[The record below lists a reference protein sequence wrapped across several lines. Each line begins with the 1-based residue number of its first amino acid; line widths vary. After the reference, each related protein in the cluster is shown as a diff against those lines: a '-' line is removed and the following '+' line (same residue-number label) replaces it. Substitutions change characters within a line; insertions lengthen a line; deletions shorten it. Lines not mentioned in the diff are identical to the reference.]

1 MSAHSIMTVSPS
13 KLDLRFKQLRTITE
27 LSIKSMVLSLEKRGQ
42 LTPIVT
48 RDDGKRFIL
57 IDGFKR
63 CEAAKILG
71 LNLISITIPGE
82 EPSVKA
88 YMYLLNR
95 KSGFTNIEEGML
107 VRELVE
113 VDGFMQVEVATMME
127 RHKSWV
133 SRRLEMIRS
142 LTPAIVEDLKLGL
155 LPPGSA
161 IALARLPQ
169 CNQPDLAAVIQTH
182 KLQAKECGILI
193 DLWCKAKNPEYR
205 DYLIKFPKKAI
216 NLATGKEEREKTDTH
231 IPAKVSKW
239 LNMVRGLER
248 VATLLHIKSNVQIGA
263 LDEKLH
269 GILDRAVDQADSEC
283 RQAFRAARQLL
294 LDSHHQDAHMTLNN
308 PQPGTEVST

>member
-1 MSAHSIMTVSPS
+1 MSAHTIMTVSPS
-13 KLDLRFKQLRTITE
+13 QLDLRFKQLRTISE
-27 LSIKSMVLSLEKRGQ
+27 LSIKSMVLSLEKQGQ

-48 RDDGKRFIL
+48 RNDGKLLIL

-71 LNLISITIPGE
+71 LNLISITVPIEG
-82 EPSVKA
+82 PSMKA
-88 YMYLLNR
+88 YMYILNR
-95 KSGFTNIEEGML
+95 KAGFTMIEEGML

-113 VDGFMQVEVATMME
+113 VDGFMQVEVAAMME

-142 LTPAIVEDLKLGL
+142 LSPAIVEDLKLGL

-161 IALARLPQ
+161 LALARLPQ

-182 KLQAKECGILI
+182 KLQAKECSILI

-205 DYLIKFPKKAI
+205 DYLLKSPQKAI
-216 NLATGKEEREKTDTH
+216 NLATGKEEREKTD
-231 IPAKVSKW
+231 IPAKVCKW

-248 VATLLHIKSNVQIGA
+248 VATFLRIKSNGQIGA

-269 GILDRAVDQADSEC
+269 EILDRAVDQADNEC
-283 RQAFRAARQLL
+283 RQAFSAARQLL
-294 LDSHHQDAHMTLNN
+294 LESHHQDAHMTLNN